1 MKKQLAEFEQLVKEM
16 RAMQRAYFRTREPQ
30 TLQACKRLESEVD
43 RRIAA
48 MEDQQMELFGGANE
62 DVQ

>member
-1 MKKQLAEFEQLVKEM
+1 MSELKEFKELVKEM
-16 RAMQRAYFRTREPQ
+16 RAMQRAYFRTREAS

-48 MEDQQMELFGGANE
+48 IEAKEGG
-62 DVQ
+62 DK

>member
-1 MKKQLAEFEQLVKEM
+1 MKKELSDFEQLVKEM

-48 MEDQQMELFGGANE
+48 IE
-62 DVQ
+62 VQEGEEK